1 MNKFKL
7 FLVVFLVWVVIFS
20 IGLVLFNYR
29 VDPNYRYSIH
39 TIRPKLKKLAESNN
53 LVLRTP
59 TNFNDRVLIENYM
72 EYVSKPRVCV
82 LGGSYV
88 LNFHPEMLTF
98 IDRSE
103 FLNLGV
109 TAGNINDYIA
119 IWQLIK
125 DYKKMPDIVIVCVE
139 FQSLC
144 SSQAT
149 NWISLQNYY
158 SRFFN
163 RQEPILSCL
172 LKIQLNLKDLL
183 SLETT
188 IKSFRAMF
196 FLKKTQ
202 GFEVVKECDVYS
214 VSENTGGKTRS
225 FSTVYPK
232 RIYEID
238 ENALES
244 DALCISV
251 GATNAW
257 RHWAPANNTEFQKL
271 EKLLRDIKEV
281 GSVPV
286 LVLMPYHPT
295 VFQAISRD
303 NGSYEKMIVFRNK
316 LLQIVKRENAYFYD
330 AMLKYRDKYPRK
342 LFMDGVHLSLEGSK
356 IFMRDVIDKNKIQ
369 QILLDRG
376 RNHNK

>member
-1 MNKFKL
+1 L
-7 FLVVFLVWVVIFS
+7 A
-20 IGLVLFNYR
+20 LFNYR

-39 TIRPKLKKLAESNN
+39 TIRPKLKKLAESND
-53 LVLRTP
+53 LALCTP
-59 TNFNDRVLIENYM
+59 TNYNDRVLIENYM
-72 EYVSKPRVCV
+72 EYVSKPRICV

-88 LNFHPEMLTF
+88 LNFQPEMLAF

-125 DYKKMPDIVIVCVE
+125 DYKKIPDIVIVCVE

-144 SSQAT
+144 SSQSKS
-149 NWISLQNYY
+149 WISLQKYY

-163 RQEPILSCL
+163 MQGSILPCI

-188 IKSFRAMF
+188 IESFRVMIF
-196 FLKKTQ
+196 QEKTK
-202 GFEVVKECDVYS
+202 GFEVVKECDIYS
-214 VSENTGGKTRS
+214 ALENTGGKTRS
-225 FSTVYPK
+225 FSKVYPK
-232 RIYEID
+232 RIDEID

-244 DALCISV
+244 KALYISI

-281 GSVPV
+281 GSAPV

-303 NGSYEKMIVFRNK
+303 NGSYEKMTVFRNK
-316 LLQIVKRENAYFYD
+316 LLQIARREDACFYD

-342 LFMDGVHLSLEGSK
+342 LFRDGVHLSLEGSK
-356 IFMRDVIDKNKIQ
+356 IFMRDVLNKSKIQ
-369 QILLDRG
+369 QILLDSN
-376 RNHNK
+376 RNHNKKYVK